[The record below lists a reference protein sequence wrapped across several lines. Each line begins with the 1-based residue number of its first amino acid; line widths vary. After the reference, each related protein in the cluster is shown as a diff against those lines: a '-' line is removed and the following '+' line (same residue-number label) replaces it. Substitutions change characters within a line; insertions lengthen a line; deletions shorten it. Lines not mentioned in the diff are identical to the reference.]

1 MLGYSEKGWLV
12 VSANLHSV
20 ENMGPAWNARPVVFF
35 NGTYD
40 TNIKTGEDYSVVTL
54 ASLFT
59 LEPANADKMAGPAF
73 IPSSYH
79 DYDAREHGVQRV
91 RGEYV
96 ALACDI
102 DKGNAS
108 PRQVQDLVKAF
119 CGDAAWLIYSSP
131 NARPNDR
138 RWRVIM
144 PLQTP
149 VSFDDWH
156 DAQNALF
163 NFMGAA
169 GVECDR
175 ALERAAQPVFLPNV
189 PDTHKSGEALRDAV
203 GNPLYYQRA
212 TTGTNAPGLSL
223 DEGAV
228 EAGIIQIRRKR
239 AEDDAERERLRRE
252 AEKRRA
258 TRDTTTTSGGDL
270 IADFARSTT
279 IVTLLESYGY
289 KQSPRNPEDWHS
301 PYQQGETYATRIMGD
316 KWVSLS
322 SSDAS
327 AGLGAQCSTGCYG
340 DAYDLFVHFEH
351 KGDHKAAFRQLHA
364 ERKAAAVPE
373 SPPEWMNE
381 IPDYD
386 EPPEWLEADLE
397 PVIDVVE
404 LVDEPHTLKVVDA
417 FDFEEC
423 DIPTRPWVIPG
434 VILSG
439 YTHMLAAPGGSG
451 KSLFTLQMAIAL
463 ALGEPWGTFVPRR
476 RAKTMVINVEDDLF
490 EQRRRLAAARRVMD
504 VDRAALLGQVHLVE
518 DTDNIIVA
526 GFDEAHRR
534 MVAKPIVPVL
544 VDYIRRNE
552 IDVLIVDPFTETFEG
567 DENDNSEVKW
577 AMRIW
582 RDEIAR
588 ATGCAVYLV
597 HHTTKYAANGAGD
610 ANVVRGAGAI
620 VNSTRISATLMPMT
634 QDEAAAMGIDEAER
648 NLYVRYDD
656 AKANQSLKSGKA
668 RWFQKQSVVL
678 SNGDETHPAD
688 EVGALLPWSPPGMLD
703 GISLHSLNGA
713 LDRIEGGLLDAHGA
727 PTGVRYTAS
736 TRGGSKDSG
745 RWAGFVLVNQL
756 GMKEAQAGALI
767 KAWVKSGVLV
777 EQDYQDPVRREPR
790 KGVFAPQNKRPGAAQ

>member
-1 MLGYSEKGWLV
+1 M
-12 VSANLHSV
+12 SANLHSV

-40 TNIKTGEDYSVVTL
+40 TNIKTGEDYQTVTL

-102 DKGNAS
+102 DKGNIA

-138 RWRVIM
+138 RWRIIM
-144 PLQTP
+144 PLETP

-189 PDTHKSGEALRDAV
+189 PDMHKSGEALRDAA
-203 GNPLYYQRA
+203 GAPLYYQRS
-212 TTGTNAPGLSL
+212 TSGTNAPGLSL

-258 TRDTTTTSGGDL
+258 TRDMTTVSGGDL

-279 IVTLLESYGY
+279 IATLLESYGY

-340 DAYDLFVHFEH
+340 DAYDLFVHFDH

-386 EPPEWLEADLE
+386 EPPEWLEADIE
-397 PVIDVVE
+397 PVIDVADLE
-404 LVDEPHTLKVVDA
+404 PEAADTFPLLSIDELENLPPPSWLVDGLISDS
-417 FDFEEC
+417 
-423 DIPTRPWVIPG
+423 G
-434 VILSG
+434 LSILYG
-439 YTHMLAAPGGSG
+439 DPGSG
-451 KSLFTLQMAIAL
+451 KSFIMIDMAMRL
-463 ALGEPWGTFVPRR
+463 ALGWDWHGARTKRVGVLYIAGEGVRGLGNRIKGWRLKHGAGGQDMPFALLPVAAQLLDAGERMKLVRTIDAAKIKLGFDIGLIVIDTVSRAIAGQDENGQETMSAFVKACDDIREHCGGSVIGVHHSGKNKDNGMRGSTVLLGACDASFMVKKSDSLVTLKCEKQKDGEETAPIYFKMERFAWDGGGEKEQSTLIPIMTQAQSVGEGSLTR
-476 RAKTMVINVEDDLF
+476 DQIRGAFSILTDAWLANKPLSHKPQTRNDGRYAPEILSKRIGGDASAWSAHIAEWLENECLSFDEYDKRAKTKGLRVVE
-490 EQRRRLAAARRVMD
+490 
-504 VDRAALLGQVHLVE
+504 
-518 DTDNIIVA
+518 
-526 GFDEAHRR
+526 
-534 MVAKPIVPVL
+534 PV
-544 VDYIRRNE
+544 
-552 IDVLIVDPFTETFEG
+552 
-567 DENDNSEVKW
+567 
-577 AMRIW
+577 
-582 RDEIAR
+582 
-588 ATGCAVYLV
+588 
-597 HHTTKYAANGAGD
+597 
-610 ANVVRGAGAI
+610 
-620 VNSTRISATLMPMT
+620 
-634 QDEAAAMGIDEAER
+634 Q
-648 NLYVRYDD
+648 
-656 AKANQSLKSGKA
+656 
-668 RWFQKQSVVL
+668 
-678 SNGDETHPAD
+678 
-688 EVGALLPWSPPGMLD
+688 
-703 GISLHSLNGA
+703 
-713 LDRIEGGLLDAHGA
+713 
-727 PTGVRYTAS
+727 
-736 TRGGSKDSG
+736 
-745 RWAGFVLVNQL
+745 
-756 GMKEAQAGALI
+756 
-767 KAWVKSGVLV
+767 
-777 EQDYQDPVRREPR
+777 
-790 KGVFAPQNKRPGAAQ
+790 

>member
-1 MLGYSEKGWLV
+1 M
-12 VSANLHSV
+12 SANLHSV

-144 PLQTP
+144 PLETP
-149 VSFDDWH
+149 VSFDEWH

-189 PDTHKSGEALRDAV
+189 PDMHKSGEALRDAA

-279 IVTLLESYGY
+279 IATLLQAYDY
-289 KQSPRNPEDWHS
+289 KQSPRSPDDWHS

-322 SSDAS
+322 SSDA
-327 AGLGAQCSTGCYG
+327 AEGLGAQCSTGCYG

-351 KGDHKAAFRQLHA
+351 KGDHKAAFRQLYA

-397 PVIDVVE
+397 PVIDVVDLE
-404 LVDEPHTLKVVDA
+404 PEAADTFPLLSIDELENLPPPSWLVDGLISDSGLSILYG
-417 FDFEEC
+417 D
-423 DIPTRPWVIPG
+423 PG
-434 VILSG
+434 SC
-439 YTHMLAAPGGSG
+439 
-451 KSLFTLQMAIAL
+451 KSFITIDMAMRL
-463 ALGEPWGTFVPRR
+463 ALGWDWHGAQTKRVGVLYIAGEGVRGLGNRIKGWRLKHGAGGQDMPFALLPVAAQLLDAGERMKLVRTIDAAKIKLGFDIGLIVIDTVSRAIAGQDENGQETMSAFVKACDDIREHCGGSVIGVHHSGKNKDNGMRGSTVLLGACDASFMVKKSDSLVTLKCEKQKDGEETAPIYFKMERFAWDGGGEKEQSTLIPIMTQAQSVGEGSLTR
-476 RAKTMVINVEDDLF
+476 DQIRGAFSILTDAWLANKPLSHKPQTRNDGRYAPEILSKRIGGDASAWSAHIAEWLENECLSFDEYDKRAKTKGLRVVE
-490 EQRRRLAAARRVMD
+490 
-504 VDRAALLGQVHLVE
+504 
-518 DTDNIIVA
+518 
-526 GFDEAHRR
+526 
-534 MVAKPIVPVL
+534 PV
-544 VDYIRRNE
+544 
-552 IDVLIVDPFTETFEG
+552 
-567 DENDNSEVKW
+567 
-577 AMRIW
+577 
-582 RDEIAR
+582 
-588 ATGCAVYLV
+588 
-597 HHTTKYAANGAGD
+597 
-610 ANVVRGAGAI
+610 
-620 VNSTRISATLMPMT
+620 
-634 QDEAAAMGIDEAER
+634 Q
-648 NLYVRYDD
+648 
-656 AKANQSLKSGKA
+656 
-668 RWFQKQSVVL
+668 
-678 SNGDETHPAD
+678 
-688 EVGALLPWSPPGMLD
+688 
-703 GISLHSLNGA
+703 
-713 LDRIEGGLLDAHGA
+713 
-727 PTGVRYTAS
+727 
-736 TRGGSKDSG
+736 
-745 RWAGFVLVNQL
+745 
-756 GMKEAQAGALI
+756 
-767 KAWVKSGVLV
+767 
-777 EQDYQDPVRREPR
+777 
-790 KGVFAPQNKRPGAAQ
+790 